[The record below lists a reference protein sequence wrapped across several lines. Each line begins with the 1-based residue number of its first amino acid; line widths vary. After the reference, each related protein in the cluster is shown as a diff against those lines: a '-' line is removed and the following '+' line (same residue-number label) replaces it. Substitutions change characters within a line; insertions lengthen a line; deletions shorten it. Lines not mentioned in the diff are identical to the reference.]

1 MTTTTRRTSA
11 LLVGLLL
18 GTASCA
24 VLQQAAALTRVAFAL
39 EGIRAGRLAGIDI
52 SRITNS
58 RDLTPT
64 DAARFAASIARGS
77 LPLEFTIPVSAHNP
91 AGNGVAASMVRFG
104 WTLDLDGREAL
115 RGSLDSM
122 ITIPAGE
129 TVEIPLSMRVD
140 LVDLVGGSAESL
152 ARLALAT
159 AGANA
164 DPTMVRLRATPVIET
179 PIGPL
184 SYPEPITIVARSIGN
199 RSP

>member
-1 MTTTTRRTSA
+1 MIDTTRWTRFV
-11 LLVGLLL
+11 LPGLLL
-18 GTASCA
+18 GATSCA
-24 VLQQAAALTRVAFAL
+24 VLQQAAALTRVNFAL
-39 EGIRAGRLAGIDI
+39 EGVRAGRLAGVDI
-52 SRITNS
+52 SRVTS
-58 RDLTPT
+58 YRDIAPS
-64 DAARFAASIARGS
+64 DAARLALNIAGGR
-77 LPLEFTIPVSAHNP
+77 LPFEFTLPVSAYNP

-115 RGSLDSM
+115 SGSLDSM

-129 TVEIPLSMRVD
+129 TVEIPLTMRVD
-140 LVDLVGGSAESL
+140 LVELVGGSAEAL
-152 ARLALAT
+152 ARIALAT

-164 DPTMVRLRATPVIET
+164 DPTMVRLRATPVIDT